1 MPAGAPAVLP
11 RTMRNSPALSL
22 LTRFVIYAALI
33 AGTFE
38 WMVVSV
44 RGHDVHWLMRDDG
57 PVEIA
62 QLLAALFTALL
73 YWLLSRESRRSG
85 DLFRFLS
92 ALSLTACCRE
102 LDNFTLQLGS
112 RAGYLGIALLPVA
125 WGLSVAVRARG
136 RLVDQLAAF
145 SRTSG
150 FSLSLAGFLI
160 VVVYAQILG
169 QKALWMAVLSP
180 DVYRPVKELVEES
193 SELLGYLLML
203 FGAAEAAVGDRGEH

>member
-1 MPAGAPAVLP
+1 
-11 RTMRNSPALSL
+11 MRHSRATFLIV
-22 LTRFVIYAALI
+22 RFLVYAALI

-38 WMVVSV
+38 WMVVAV
-44 RGHDVHWLMRDDG
+44 RSHDAHWLMRDDG

-62 QLLAALFTALL
+62 QLLAALFTGLL
-73 YWLLSRESRRSG
+73 YFLLSRESQRSA

-92 ALSLTACCRE
+92 ALSLTACARE
-102 LDNFTLQLGS
+102 LDNFTLELGS
-112 RAGYLGIALLPVA
+112 RAGYLGIALLPVG
-125 WGLSVAVRARG
+125 WGLSVAARARG
-136 RLVDQLAAF
+136 RLLEQLAAF

-180 DVYRPVKELVEES
+180 DVYRPVKEIVEES

-203 FGAAEAAVGDRGEH
+203 FGAAEAAVGDRGE

>member
-1 MPAGAPAVLP
+1 
-11 RTMRNSPALSL
+11 MRHSRATFLIV
-22 LTRFVIYAALI
+22 RFLVYAALI

-38 WMVVSV
+38 WMVLSV
-44 RGHDVHWLMRDDG
+44 RSHDAHRLMRDDG

-62 QLLAALFTALL
+62 QLLAALFTGLL
-73 YWLLSRESRRSG
+73 YFLLSRESVRSA

-92 ALSLTACCRE
+92 ALSLTACARE
-102 LDNFTLQLGS
+102 LDNFTLELGS
-112 RAGYLGIALLPVA
+112 RVGYLGIAALPVA

-136 RLVDQLAAF
+136 RLLDQLAAF

-180 DVYRPVKELVEES
+180 DVYRPVKEIVEES

-203 FGAAEAAVGDRGEH
+203 FGAAEAAVGDRGE

>member
-1 MPAGAPAVLP
+1 
-11 RTMRNSPALSL
+11 MRHSKAIFL
-22 LTRFVIYAALI
+22 LVRFLVYAALI

-38 WMVVSV
+38 WMVLAV
-44 RGHDVHWLMRDDG
+44 RSHDAHGLMRDDG

-62 QLLAALFTALL
+62 QLLAALFTGLL
-73 YWLLSRESRRSG
+73 YYLLSRESVRSA

-92 ALSLTACCRE
+92 ALSLTACARE
-102 LDNFTLQLGS
+102 LDNFTLELGS
-112 RAGYLGIALLPVA
+112 RAGYLGIAALPVV
-125 WGLSVAVRARG
+125 WGLSVAIRARG
-136 RLVDQLAAF
+136 RLLDQLAAF

-160 VVVYAQILG
+160 VVVYAQLLG

-180 DVYRPVKELVEES
+180 DVYRPVKEIVEES

-203 FGAAEAAVGDRGEH
+203 FGAAEAAVGDRGE